1 MGRWVI
7 QSLGALLLV
16 FLVTLG
22 LYALSRWKR
31 RTPPHR

>member
-7 QSLGALLLV
+7 QSLGALLLIC
-16 FLVTLG
+16 FVTVG

-31 RTPPHR
+31 RTPPYR